1 MGGVP
6 RGEEGGID
14 QSRPIYANWKL
25 DRLLYHPA
33 GIALCKLCQAVMKGA
48 LYKFG
53 PFRLDVKERRLLRDG
68 QPVQSR
74 AKVFEASAWAR
85 TVALSPNPT

>member
-1 MGGVP
+1 
-6 RGEEGGID
+6 
-14 QSRPIYANWKL
+14 
-25 DRLLYHPA
+25 
-33 GIALCKLCQAVMKGA
+33 MKGA
-48 LYKFG
+48 IYEFG